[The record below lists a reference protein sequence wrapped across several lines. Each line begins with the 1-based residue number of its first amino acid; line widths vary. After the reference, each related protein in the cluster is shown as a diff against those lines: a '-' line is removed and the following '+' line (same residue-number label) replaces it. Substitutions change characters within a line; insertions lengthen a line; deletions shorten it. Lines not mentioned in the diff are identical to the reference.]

1 MPRRPSESLVTKR
14 KNDES
19 LLRPASRPFE
29 PQAEASLRE
38 HAELLNL
45 THDAMF
51 VRDMGAAIKYWNR
64 GAEEMYGWT
73 AEEALGKSALELL
86 KTISSVPL
94 EQIDSQVLRTG
105 RWEGELVHHRRN
117 GTPVVVASRLALQR
131 DEQGAPVAIL
141 ATTTDITERKRVE
154 QARQDLEEQWR
165 AAFEANPTMYF
176 IIDAAGVILSV
187 NPVGAEQL
195 GWDVAELIGQ
205 PVLNVFHEADRAF
218 VQGNADQAFRQPGR
232 VMRWKARKVR
242 KDGSMLW
249 VRESANAV
257 VLRSRPVLLVAC
269 EDITERKHAE
279 DALRESEER
288 FRTLVQFSFDVYWES
303 DAQHRFTRQEYSA
316 RFGRAPAPGSEIGKT
331 RWEVP
336 YLEPDEEAWRQYRAA
351 LDAHVPFRDFEL
363 ARSTPGGG
371 KRHVSVSGLPM
382 FDEAGCFIGYRG
394 VGRDITER
402 KRAEEALRRSEKEL
416 REVLETMPAIAF
428 VTNADGSGVLVNRR
442 GSDYTGFSPSGWNW
456 QAAVH
461 PEDLPGYLEARTKR
475 MATGEPF
482 EQEARFRRA
491 DGEYRWF
498 LSRAVPV
505 RSDDGS
511 ILKWYGVLTDIED
524 RKRAEEERRAHMWFL
539 ESMNRV
545 NRAMQGTNDL
555 EKMMSD
561 VLEAVL
567 EIFACD
573 RAWLTYPC
581 DPEAARWRAVMEQA
595 RPEFPGAFSLGAD
608 LPLDTDVATV
618 FRTARAA
625 SGAVSFGPGCELQ
638 LPAQLTETFS
648 IRSVLAM
655 ALYPKG
661 DQPYLFGLHQCSR
674 PRAWTTQEE
683 RLFEE
688 IGHRLADA
696 LTSLL
701 IFRSLRE
708 SERKLEEAQRM
719 AHLGHWEADLDIGC
733 VTASEE
739 AFRIHGLRRPESG
752 QLEGRLLDLVHP
764 DDRERVEQANEAGV
778 QGGPRFD
785 MEYRV
790 VRPDGKVRVVHNSAD
805 VARDPSG
812 RPRRFFGIVQDMTEL
827 RHAEEEL
834 RESESRYRHI
844 FQGASV
850 SIWEE
855 DLSAVEAAIDA
866 LKAQGVRDFRRHL
879 AAHPEFVRQA
889 LAMVKVIDVNDAT
902 IKLFGAQSKEELMT
916 SLPRLVLPETEQL
929 FAHELCALA
938 EGRTSFTAETV
949 RATLKGDK
957 LSVLLTIAFP
967 PQPAKFGS
975 TLVSIMDITER
986 KRAEYLTRQM
996 FESAADGVAVIGR
1009 DYRYQRVNAVYE
1021 RNWRMPAEKIVG
1033 MHVADLLGTEVFE
1046 RTMKPSLDRC
1056 LAGEQ
1061 FTVAE
1066 WFTTELGRFYL
1077 SVSYSPLRLDSERL
1091 EAALVITRDL
1101 TDHVLASEAL
1111 REAQAALARVNRV
1124 TTLGVLAASIAHEVN
1139 QPLGAM
1145 VASAGS
1151 CARWLGARPP
1161 ELEKA
1166 QRSLERIARDG
1177 KRASEVIDRIR
1188 ALVMRQPPRRDR
1200 VDVNQTILDVIALTR
1215 DQMRR
1220 NDVALEKTL
1229 AEGLP
1234 PVWGDKVQLQQV
1246 ILNLIV
1252 NAVEAM
1258 SAPGDRPRQLVIGAS
1273 EAEGG
1278 VCIEVRDSGPGIV
1291 PEIADK
1297 LFEPFHT
1304 SKAQGIG
1311 MGLSISQSIIEAHG
1325 GKLWSAPNLP
1335 HGAVFRFS
1343 LPVGEREP

>member
-1 MPRRPSESLVTKR
+1 MTKR
-14 KNDES
+14 KSDET
-19 LLRPASRPFE
+19 LLRPARQPFE
-29 PQAEASLRE
+29 RQAQASQRE
-38 HAELLNL
+38 HADLLNL

-51 VRDMGAAIKYWNR
+51 VRDMKAAIKYWNR

-73 AEEALGKSALELL
+73 AEEALGKSASELL
-86 KTISSVPL
+86 KTLSAVPL
-94 EQIDSQVLRTG
+94 EQIDSQVLSTG

-131 DEQGAPVAIL
+131 DEQGEPVAIL
-141 ATTTDITERKRVE
+141 ATNTDITQHKRAE
-154 QARQDLEEQWR
+154 EARQDLEEQWR

-176 IIDAAGVILSV
+176 IIDAAGAILSV

-195 GWDVAELIGQ
+195 GWRVSELIGQ
-205 PVLNVFHEADRAF
+205 PVLNVFYEADRAF
-218 VQGNADQAFRQPGR
+218 VQGNAEQAFRQPGR

-242 KDGSMLW
+242 KDGTVLW

-257 VLRSRPVLLVAC
+257 VLRSGPVLLVAC

-279 DALRESEER
+279 EALRESEER
-288 FRTLVQFSFDVYWES
+288 FRTLVKFSFDVYWES

-316 RFGRAPAPGSEIGKT
+316 QFDRAPAPGSEIGKR

-336 YLEPDEEAWRQYRAA
+336 YLEPDEEAWRQHRAA

-363 ARSTPGGG
+363 ARATSDGGI
-371 KRHVSVSGLPM
+371 RHVSVSGLPM
-382 FDEAGCFIGYRG
+382 FDEAGRFTGYRG

-402 KRAEEALRRSEKEL
+402 KRAEDAVRRSEKEL

-428 VTNADGSGVLVNRR
+428 VTDADGSGVLVNRR
-442 GSDYTGFSPSGWNW
+442 GSEYTGFSLADANW
-456 QAAVH
+456 LAAIH
-461 PEDLPGYLEARTKR
+461 PEDLPGYMQARAHH

-482 EQEARFRRA
+482 EQEARVRRA

-498 LSRAVPV
+498 LSRAVPM
-505 RSDDGS
+505 RGEGGRT
-511 ILKWYGVLTDIED
+511 LKWYGILTDIED
-524 RKRAEEERRAHMWFL
+524 LKRAEEERRAHLWFL

-561 VLEAVL
+561 VLDAVL
-567 EIFACD
+567 DIFACD

-581 DPEAARWRAVMEQA
+581 DPEAGRWRAVMEQT
-595 RPEFPGAFSLGAD
+595 RPEFPGAFSLGAE
-608 LPLDTDVATV
+608 LPIDTDVATV

-625 SGAVSFGPGCELQ
+625 NAAVSFGPGCELQ
-638 LPAQLTETFS
+638 LPAQLAESFS

-655 ALYPKG
+655 ALYPKA

-674 PRAWTTQEE
+674 PRAWTAQEK

-688 IGHRLADA
+688 TGHRLADA

-719 AHLGHWEADLDIGC
+719 AHLGHWEADLDSGR

-739 AFRIHGLRRPESG
+739 AFRIHGLQRPESG

-764 DDRERVEQANEAGV
+764 DDREGVEQANEAGV

-790 VRPDGKVRVVHNSAD
+790 VRPDGEVRVVHNSAD

-827 RHAEEEL
+827 R
-834 RESESRYRHI
+834 
-844 FQGASV
+844 
-850 SIWEE
+850 
-855 DLSAVEAAIDA
+855 
-866 LKAQGVRDFRRHL
+866 
-879 AAHPEFVRQA
+879 
-889 LAMVKVIDVNDAT
+889 
-902 IKLFGAQSKEELMT
+902 
-916 SLPRLVLPETEQL
+916 
-929 FAHELCALA
+929 
-938 EGRTSFTAETV
+938 
-949 RATLKGDK
+949 
-957 LSVLLTIAFP
+957 
-967 PQPAKFGS
+967 
-975 TLVSIMDITER
+975 
-986 KRAEYLTRQM
+986 RAEYLTRQI
-996 FESAADGVAVIGR
+996 FESASDGMAVIGR

-1021 RNWRMPAEKIVG
+1021 RNWRMPAGKIVG
-1033 MHVADLLGTEVFE
+1033 RHVADFFGTGFFE
-1046 RTMKPSLDRC
+1046 RAVKPRLDRC

-1061 FTVAE
+1061 FTFE
-1066 WFTTELGRFYL
+1066 DWFTTDRGRHYL

-1091 EAALVITRDL
+1091 KAALVITRDL
-1101 TDHVLASEAL
+1101 TDHILASEAL

-1151 CARWLGARPP
+1151 CARWLAAQPP

-1177 KRASEVIDRIR
+1177 KRAGEVIDRIR

-1200 VDVNQTILDVIALTR
+1200 VDVKQIILDVIALTR

-1220 NDVALEKTL
+1220 NDIALEKSL
-1229 AEGLP
+1229 ADGLP
-1234 PVWGDKVQLQQV
+1234 PVWGDGVQLQQV

-1252 NAVEAM
+1252 NAIEAM
-1258 SAPGDRPRQLVIGAS
+1258 SAPGNRPRQLVIGAS
-1273 EAEGG
+1273 EAQDG
-1278 VCIEVRDSGPGIV
+1278 VCIEVRDSGPGIA

-1311 MGLSISQSIIEAHG
+1311 MGLSISRSIIEAHG
-1325 GKLWSAPNLP
+1325 GQLWTAPNLP

-1343 LPVGEREP
+1343 LPIGKGEP